1 VTQTVIRAY
10 RPVVPR
16 RPPVRPGENLTVTFR
31 RTTSDDNLH
40 PDYLLTVGS
49 TGTAD
54 LGPMNWAGTHH
65 GRGFRR
71 SPLYRH
77 LFPRRD
83 GPPPDP

>member
-10 RPVVPR
+10 RPVSLDGL
-16 RPPVRPGENLTVTFR
+16 PVRPGENLTVTFR